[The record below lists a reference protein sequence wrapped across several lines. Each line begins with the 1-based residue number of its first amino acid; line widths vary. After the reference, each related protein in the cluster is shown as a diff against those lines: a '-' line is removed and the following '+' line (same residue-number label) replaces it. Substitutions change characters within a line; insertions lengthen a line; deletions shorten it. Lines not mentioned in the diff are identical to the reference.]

1 MFWGP
6 PWPPSRWPLK
16 VCDPV
21 MCWRKHSFLRHGGIL
36 VSLPRSFY
44 SLQTYASQSAL
55 QLLDSGLLSF
65 CIEISSVKDCKIG
78 SFNQKQK
85 YTSWSHL
92 LVNSQAAGKKSLL
105 FFFSFN
111 RSMFLIHK
119 NSISC
124 QWGCVFP
131 GTWLLPI
138 HLPPASLERLPHSRA
153 PLRGAGGGAGAS
165 VRLCCLLLE
174 SQWLRAP
181 SLTSRK
187 PSPTT
192 SSLLTAS
199 SGSFPVCP
207 HTSFFALIKP

>member
-1 MFWGP
+1 MSLSALSKQEIRVIIISICSKDYTWICGSCGYREKFILSWKHLMFWGP

-105 FFFSFN
+105 FFF
-111 RSMFLIHK
+111 
-119 NSISC
+119 
-124 QWGCVFP
+124 
-131 GTWLLPI
+131 
-138 HLPPASLERLPHSRA
+138 
-153 PLRGAGGGAGAS
+153 
-165 VRLCCLLLE
+165 
-174 SQWLRAP
+174 
-181 SLTSRK
+181 
-187 PSPTT
+187 
-192 SSLLTAS
+192 
-199 SGSFPVCP
+199 
-207 HTSFFALIKP
+207 FF